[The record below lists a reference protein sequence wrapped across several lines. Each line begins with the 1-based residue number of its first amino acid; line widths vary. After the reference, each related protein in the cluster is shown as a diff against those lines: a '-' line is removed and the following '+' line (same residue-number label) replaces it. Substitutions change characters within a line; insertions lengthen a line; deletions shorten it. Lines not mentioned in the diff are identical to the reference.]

1 MLINAAQSVLLALH
15 TAPDPLEHVV
25 NHAWKKTDSGW
36 WIWSSNQGNLVLSGI
51 ILIVVGLWVASKVKT
66 GDKSQGSEA
75 YVTRNKFAHMI
86 EVICVYLR
94 EEVARPLLHDRTDKL
109 MPFLWTI
116 FFFILVNNLL
126 GLVPMG
132 DVLHII
138 DHYTVGHDAHGH
150 PNHGLTGL
158 IGGTAT
164 QNIWVTGT
172 LAVIAGIV
180 FNGAAIIRLGP
191 GGFVKHM
198 MGGLPWYMFP
208 IALLLLI
215 IEGAGQF
222 IIKPFALA
230 LRLFANMTAG
240 HVLVATLLGMAGF
253 AIAGLIAAQNVGGN
267 GIAAVVSAAA
277 VVALTFLELFVAF
290 LQAFVFMFLTTI
302 FISLMD
308 HHDEHGHEHEH
319 GHAHGHE
326 HAHA

>member
-1 MLINAAQSVLLALH
+1 MFMNALSTLGSS
-15 TAPDPLEHVV
+15 DPLAHVV
-25 NHAWKKTDSGW
+25 NHSDSAWKTADGLW
-36 WIWSSNQGNLVLSGI
+36 LWSANQGNLVLSGLI
-51 ILIVVGLWVASKVKT
+51 MIVVGLWAASKIRT
-66 GDKSQGSEA
+66 GPKSQGSKA
-75 YVTRNKFAHMI
+75 YVTTSRGAHAL

-94 EEVARPLLHDRTDKL
+94 EEVARPLLTDRTDKL
-109 MPFLWTI
+109 MPFLWTV

-126 GLVPMG
+126 GLTPLG
-132 DVLHII
+132 DLLHVIGGI
-138 DHYTVGHDAHGH
+138 TGAHI
-150 PNHGLTGL
+150 PPF

-172 LAVIAGIV
+172 LAIIAALV
-180 FNGAAIIRLGP
+180 FNFAAIFRLGP
-191 GGFVKHM
+191 VGFVKHM
-198 MGGLPWYMFP
+198 LGGLPIYMAP

-215 IEGAGQF
+215 IEAAGQF

-240 HVLVATLLGMAGF
+240 HVLIAALLGFAGV
-253 AIAGLIAAQNVGGN
+253 ALHSATQGGGWGTN
-267 GIAAVVSAAA
+267 GVVTVVSSLA
-277 VVALTFLELFVAF
+277 VMAVLFLELFVAF

-319 GHAHGHE
+319 DHAHGHE

>member
-1 MLINAAQSVLLALH
+1 MLNTAITPVISALLAA
-15 TAPDPLEHVV
+15 TDPMEHVV
-25 NHAWKKTDSGW
+25 NNATVTSGPNGTGW
-36 WIWSSNQGNLVLSGI
+36 WLWSANQGTLVLSGV
-51 ILIVVGLWVASKVKT
+51 ILIVVGLWAASKIQTGPKT
-66 GDKSQGSEA
+66 AGSEA

-94 EEVARPLLHDRTDKL
+94 EEVARPLLTDRTDKL

-116 FFFILVNNLL
+116 FFFVLINNLL
-126 GLVPMG
+126 GLLPIR
-132 DVLHII
+132 DIQEIPFIHHALSS
-138 DHYTVGHDAHGH
+138 VGIHH
-150 PNHGLTGL
+150 PFV
-158 IGGTAT
+158 GGTAT

-172 LAVIAGIV
+172 LAVIAAVV

-191 GGFVKHM
+191 VDFVKHM

-208 IALLLLI
+208 IALLLLV
-215 IEGAGQF
+215 IEAAGQF

-240 HVLVATLLGMAGF
+240 HVLIASLLLMAGP
-253 AIAGLIAAQNVGGN
+253 AIEGLLQAKDIGGN
-267 GIAAVVSAAA
+267 GVTTVVSIASMI
-277 VVALTFLELFVAF
+277 ALNFLELFVAF

-319 GHAHGHE
+319 GHATGHE

>member
-1 MLINAAQSVLLALH
+1 MLNNVLAILPVLSAGLEPEVEH
-15 TAPDPLEHVV
+15 APDPLHHVV
-25 NHAWKKTDSGW
+25 NNVYVQTESGW
-36 WIWSSNQGNLVLSGI
+36 WIWSANQGTLLLSGI
-51 ILIVVGLWVASKVKT
+51 IMIVVGLWVASKVKT

-116 FFFILVNNLL
+116 FFFVLVNNLL
-126 GLVPMG
+126 GLMPIR
-132 DVLHII
+132 DVLEL
-138 DHYTVGHDAHGH
+138 VGMEH
-150 PNHGLTGL
+150 PPV
-158 IGGTAT
+158 GGTAT
-164 QNIWVTGT
+164 QNIWVTGA
-172 LAVIAGIV
+172 LALIAGIV
-180 FNGAAIIRLGP
+180 FNGAAIFRLGP
-191 GGFVKHM
+191 VGFTKHM

-208 IALLLLI
+208 IALLLLV
-215 IEGAGQF
+215 IEAAGQF

-240 HVLVATLLGMAGF
+240 HVLIATLLLFGGA
-253 AIAGLIAAQNVGGN
+253 AIHNLSISKDMGSN
-267 GIAAVVSAAA
+267 GVTVVVSVAAII
-277 VVALTFLELFVAF
+277 ALTFLELFVAF
-290 LQAFVFMFLTTI
+290 LQAFVFMFLITI

-319 GHAHGHE
+319 GHADGHE

>member
-1 MLINAAQSVLLALH
+1 MLNPLPLLLAFSE
-15 TAPDPLEHVV
+15 DPMGHVV
-25 NHAWKKTDSGW
+25 NHHAITTADGW
-36 WIWSSNQGNLVLSGI
+36 WIWSGNQGNLLLTGI
-51 ILIVVGLWVASKVKT
+51 IMIVVGMWAASKIQT
-66 GDKSQGSEA
+66 GPKGQGAEA
-75 YVTRNKFAHMI
+75 YVTRSRFAHMI

-94 EEVARPLLHDRTDKL
+94 EEVARPLLRDRTDKL
-109 MPFLWTI
+109 MPFLWTV

-126 GLVPMG
+126 GLTPITDLFHAIG
-132 DVLHII
+132 WATNKEI
-138 DHYTVGHDAHGH
+138 A
-150 PNHGLTGL
+150 PF

-172 LAVIAGIV
+172 LAIIAAIV

-191 GGFVKHM
+191 VGFVQHM
-198 MGGLPWYMFP
+198 LGGLPIYMFP
-208 IALLLLI
+208 IALLLLV
-215 IEGAGQF
+215 IEAAGQF
-222 IIKPFALA
+222 VIKPFALA

-240 HVLVATLLGMAGF
+240 HVLIAALLG
-253 AIAGLIAAQNVGGN
+253 IAGAAIEGMSAGQSFAGN
-267 GIAAVVSAAA
+267 GIAVVVSASA
-277 VVALTFLELFVAF
+277 VIAVTFLELFVAF